1 MDSPGIDIEDQ
12 RQRERI
18 LTIQRIG
25 FNVSGLGRDL
35 EADTSVL
42 APVFSG
48 LESSGFDMARYEAFI
63 RGLGLRHF
71 TPAEFLFPGNSNS
84 PGGRCAGKNA
94 LPPETLWGN
103 IAKTARMLDE
113 IRASLGAPVR
123 ILSCYRSPLYNT
135 CVGGATNSPHGRF
148 NAIDWL
154 CETGTAP
161 DWHRVAQEVRRANP
175 EFAGGI
181 GRYRGFCHVDTR
193 GVDRDWTG

>member
-25 FNVSGLGRDL
+25 FNVSGLRRDL

-135 CVGGATNSPHGRF
+135 CVGGATKSPHGRF